1 MHPRTAMKKILFLT
15 DGSAY
20 ATEAAKYIRWLGT
33 PHPVQVTAAYLTDP
47 RILEIPHVVGIGGV
61 GGMQTFNDL
70 SPRLRQAEDEKARLI
85 AGQTRKD
92 LETVPEVSS
101 LEFLHKVA
109 PITDFLKQAETG
121 MDLVVLGKRGET
133 AKFDAEH
140 LGSNLERAL
149 RSSTKPCLVTNR
161 AFREIRTIL
170 VAFDDSPTA
179 RKALE
184 WICTEPQFS
193 RCALHIATVAEGGHE
208 DEAATILKAGEILA
222 RSWDAKPTCQMLG
235 GLLEPSISNYVD
247 ANAIDLVV
255 MGAYGHNRIR
265 HLVIGSATTTVM
277 STSKVPFLCFR

>member
-1 MHPRTAMKKILFLT
+1 MKKILFLT

-20 ATEAAKYIRWLGT
+20 ATEAAKYIRWLGA

-61 GGMQTFNDL
+61 GGMQTFSDL
-70 SPRLRQAEDEKARLI
+70 SPRLRLAEDEKARLI

-92 LETVPEVSS
+92 LGDVPEVSS
-101 LEFLHKVA
+101 LDFLHKVET
-109 PITDFLKQAETG
+109 PTDFLRQAEAG
-121 MDLVVLGKRGET
+121 ADLVVLGKRGET
-133 AKFDAEH
+133 AKFEAEH
-140 LGSNLERAL
+140 LGSNLERVL

-170 VAFDDSPTA
+170 IAFDNSTTA

-184 WICTEPQFS
+184 WICTEPQF
-193 RCALHIATVAEGGHE
+193 RHCALHVATVAEGGHE
-208 DEAATILKAGEILA
+208 DDAATTLKAGETLA
-222 RSWDAKPTCQMLG
+222 RSWDAKPICQMLG
-235 GLLEPSISNYVD
+235 GLLEPAIAGYVD
-247 ANAIDLVV
+247 ANTIDLVV

-277 STSKVPFLCFR
+277 RTCKVPFLCFR